1 MHMKFRTTF
10 MIVVLAL
17 VAIFAAV
24 NWEAFLAPTP
34 LTLVFTDFQAPLG
47 LVMLGVVVILTAVFL
62 MYVMALQTSALFEA
76 RRLTKQLDTQR
87 ELADQAEKS
96 RFIELRGYLQSELQ
110 QLQQRQNSHLSA
122 LTNKI
127 ESVQQDIQQ
136 RGQLTENAVAAQIGE
151 LDDRLQRLGVG
162 VGTTGAAGVRATV

>member
-1 MHMKFRTTF
+1 MKFRTSF
-10 MIVVLAL
+10 MIAALAL
-17 VAIFAAV
+17 VGIFAAV
-24 NWEAFLAPTP
+24 NWNAFLAPTQ

-47 LVMLGVVVILTAVFL
+47 LVMLGVVVVLTAAFL
-62 MYVMALQTSALFEA
+62 LYVMALQTSVLFET

-87 ELADQAEKS
+87 DLADQAEKS

-110 QLQQRQNSHLSA
+110 QLQQRQNAHLSA

-162 VGTTGAAGVRATV
+162 VRTTA

>member
-1 MHMKFRTTF
+1 MKFRTTF

-17 VAIFAAV
+17 VGIFAAV
-24 NWEAFLAPTP
+24 NWGAFLAPTQ

-47 LVMLGVVVILTAVFL
+47 LVMLGVVIVLTAVFL
-62 MYVMALQTSALFEA
+62 MYVMALQTSVLFET

-87 ELADQAEKS
+87 DLADQAEKS

-110 QLQQRQNSHLSA
+110 QLQQRQNAHLSA
-122 LTNKI
+122 LTNKL

-136 RGQLTENAVAAQIGE
+136 RGQLTENVVAAQIGE
-151 LDDRLQRLGVG
+151 LDDRLQRHGVG
-162 VGTTGAAGVRATV
+162 VSAVGIKAI